1 MHRYFVFL
9 SNRPGYELKTLS
21 LMEGMESEIKL
32 YEKPNRLFDARQLGP
47 TIVYSTAQ
55 RRWVAL
61 DPRDQFELSYFEGYT
76 AFDTNYI
83 GSLEK
88 ID

>member
-32 YEKPNRLFDARQLGP
+32 YEKPTACLMRGNLALRSSIPRHKGVGLRLIRAINLNLVILKVTQPL
-47 TIVYSTAQ
+47 TQIISEA
-55 RRWVAL
+55 
-61 DPRDQFELSYFEGYT
+61 
-76 AFDTNYI
+76 
-83 GSLEK
+83 
-88 ID
+88 